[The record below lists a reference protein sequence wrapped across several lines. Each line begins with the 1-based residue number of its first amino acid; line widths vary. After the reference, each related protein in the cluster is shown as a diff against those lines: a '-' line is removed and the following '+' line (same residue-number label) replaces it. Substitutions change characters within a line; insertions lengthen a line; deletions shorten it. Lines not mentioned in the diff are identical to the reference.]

1 MFELNS
7 VATHRAQLQNLLGK
21 GRKLTFRDLKVVN
34 LLYNCSSKET
44 ALEIQKK
51 TF

>member
-7 VATHRAQLQNLLGK
+7 VATHRPQLQNLLGK

-34 LLYNCSSKET
+34 LLYKCSG
-44 ALEIQKK
+44 KK
-51 TF
+51 VS